1 MASERQQKMS
11 EVIRQYVAQFIET
24 ESTSQSLITITRVN
38 LSPDFKNATIF
49 FTTLPE
55 NQEHTAL
62 AFLQRKRKDI
72 REYLKKHLKTRTLPF
87 VDVEI
92 DAGER
97 NRQRIDEL
105 LFKDKKGL

>member
-11 EVIRQYVAQFIET
+11 EVIRQHIAHFIEM
-24 ESTSQSLITITRVN
+24 ESTNQSLITITRVN
-38 LSPDFKNATIF
+38 LSPDFKNATVF
-49 FTTLPE
+49 FTTLPQ

-72 REYLKKHLKTRTLPF
+72 REHLKKHLRTRTLPF
-87 VDVEI
+87 IDVQI

-97 NRQRIDEL
+97 NRQKIDEL